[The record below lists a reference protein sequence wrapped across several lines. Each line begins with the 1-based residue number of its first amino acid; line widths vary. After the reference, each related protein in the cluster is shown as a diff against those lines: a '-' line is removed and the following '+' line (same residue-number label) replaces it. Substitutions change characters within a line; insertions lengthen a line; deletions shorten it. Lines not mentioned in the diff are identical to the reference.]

1 LEKAATR
8 SILVDRPVLAGE
20 VGNRT
25 LFRQL
30 TCDSARFFLI
40 RFAEPGFGSKE
51 VIYFKPRE
59 IPSIALNFEDIQETR
74 AISNGALAREEV
86 DSIFPLR
93 LLQVGELAVS
103 LVDQVRRSERVTT
116 PLAHQVSPRQSVQLF
131 IEERRQPIGCRRICA
146 ASCFGQLTY

>member
-74 AISNGALAREEV
+74 AISNGAMAREEV

-116 PLAHQVSPRQSVQLF
+116 PLGPPGVASPVGAALYRGVSPSAAVGSAPR
-131 IEERRQPIGCRRICA
+131 A
-146 ASCFGQLTY
+146 ASGN